1 MKKIIKK
8 MKTSLSYT
16 NISSINISFNIEHS
30 KENINSIN
38 NLFQKGNICKETI
51 KRKFPEYKIFR
62 INSFV
67 FNAENERKEIYTKYD
82 CIYREN
88 NNSLYLIIN
97 EKVDYSNFT
106 KDKLINIL
114 DFSNTINLDFIYILI
129 NKINKQY
136 KKFLHDLLLIGFAL
150 EKKCPDITIDG
161 NIYKSLKISIK
172 DINQEIEQIDFI

>member
-1 MKKIIKK
+1 
-8 MKTSLSYT
+8 MKTTFSYS
-16 NISSINISFNIEHS
+16 NASKIDINFRINQKNNADKIKS
-30 KENINSIN
+30 K
-38 NLFQKGNICKETI
+38 QKL
-51 KRKFPEYKIFR
+51 PEQKIFR
-62 INSFV
+62 INSFI
-67 FNAENERKEIYTKYD
+67 FNDEKEKQEIYTKYD

-150 EKKCPDITIDG
+150 EKKFPDITIDG

>member
-1 MKKIIKK
+1 
-8 MKTSLSYT
+8 MKTNY
-16 NISSINISFNIEHS
+16 SFNNVSNENIFFEINQNNS
-30 KENINSIN
+30 NENTINYNLKKNNYKENIKK
-38 NLFQKGNICKETI
+38 L
-51 KRKFPEYKIFR
+51 FPEQKIFR
-62 INSFV
+62 INSYL
-67 FNAENERKEIYTKYD
+67 FNDEKEKQEIYTKYD

-114 DFSNTINLDFIYILI
+114 DFSNTINLDFIYILV

-136 KKFLHDLLLIGFAL
+136 KKFLHDLLLIGFSP
-150 EKKCPDITIDG
+150 EKKFPDIMIDG

>member
-1 MKKIIKK
+1 
-8 MKTSLSYT
+8 MKTNY
-16 NISSINISFNIEHS
+16 SFNNVSDENIFFEINQNNSNENTINFNFKNYYH
-30 KENINSIN
+30 KENIKK
-38 NLFQKGNICKETI
+38 L
-51 KRKFPEYKIFR
+51 FPEQKIFR
-62 INSFV
+62 INSYL
-67 FNAENERKEIYTKYD
+67 FNDEKEKQEIYTKYD

-136 KKFLHDLLLIGFAL
+136 KKFLHDLLLIGFVL
-150 EKKCPDITIDG
+150 EKKFPDITIDG